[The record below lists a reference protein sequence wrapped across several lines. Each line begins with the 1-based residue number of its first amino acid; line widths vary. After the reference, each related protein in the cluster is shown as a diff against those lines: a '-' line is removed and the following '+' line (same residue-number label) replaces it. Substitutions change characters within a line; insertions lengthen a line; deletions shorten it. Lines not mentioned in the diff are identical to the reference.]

1 MRGEPSVFARED
13 SESAI
18 REPEARSLGSSR
30 LPEPSVRQSRDD
42 SLLEPFARH
51 AFSAN
56 LSEPA
61 DARPYHST
69 AVQTDVVFI
78 PYEPLPDGNLAV
90 EQMDGVGYGSYA
102 SAVRSPLS
110 HYLTKR
116 LQLPDYDHNRDPK
129 SVAAPTFD

>member
-1 MRGEPSVFARED
+1 MQ
-13 SESAI
+13 SESRRQGAW
-18 REPEARSLGSSR
+18 EAPGYLSPRSDSLGTIVR
-30 LPEPSVRQSRDD
+30 LI
-42 SLLEPFARH
+42 EPFARH
-51 AFSAN
+51 AVSAN

-90 EQMDGVGYGSYA
+90 EQVDGVGYGSYA